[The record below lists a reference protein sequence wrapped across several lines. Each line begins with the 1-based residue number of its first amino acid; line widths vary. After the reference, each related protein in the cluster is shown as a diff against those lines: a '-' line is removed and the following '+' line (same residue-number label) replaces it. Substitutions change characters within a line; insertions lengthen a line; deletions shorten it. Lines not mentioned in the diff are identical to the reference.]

1 MESGRRRIG
10 LSASGD
16 ENLPIGWHGDEADD
30 MLKMGYR
37 HQRTLARPAVI
48 SGPGLVTGA
57 PVQVKLHPA
66 PENTG
71 VVFVRSDRPDY
82 PVIPARAEWVTSTQ
96 RRTTLGGGESARN
109 RRASM
114 ALRPVSSTR
123 YSNRDTLCYR
133 PVVRCGRCKNPSW
146 FSKAEPR
153 SPCTRLP
160 KGPRT
165 SSSPLTSSITVP
177 IRSFPSNRTR

>member
-1 MESGRRRIG
+1 
-10 LSASGD
+10 
-16 ENLPIGWHGDEADD
+16 

-71 VVFVRSDRPDY
+71 VVFVRSDRPGY

-96 RRTTLGGGESARN
+96 RRTTLGGGESAR
-109 RRASM
+109 RISVETSQRDRDELFGQIGSVL
-114 ALRPVSSTR
+114 LRGVDGQREDTR
-123 YSNRDTLCYR
+123 HRL
-133 PVVRCGRCKNPSW
+133 GR
-146 FSKAEPR
+146 
-153 SPCTRLP
+153 
-160 KGPRT
+160 
-165 SSSPLTSSITVP
+165 
-177 IRSFPSNRTR
+177 